1 MNTALTAKGRISI
14 SSLMLFPALFLT
26 LLGTPSMA
34 GPDLSSCSIRYY
46 DQTLDHFSFA
56 SPPQATFKQRYVV
69 CDKHWSRNADGSR
82 GPIFF
87 YFGNEA
93 DVFLYVNHTG
103 LMHENAPAMGA
114 AMVFAEHRYYGRST
128 PFPDGTSGC
137 LRWLTSDQ
145 ALADYAQLIRFFK
158 EARHLSS
165 LRIHHVTIKQEQG
178 SQSSAVIG
186 FGGSYGGMLAAWFKM
201 RYPTLVVGVIAA
213 SAPIWQ
219 AAAAC
224 SSANTCSHSRQVF
237 HRHEPCI

>member
-1 MNTALTAKGRISI
+1 MERDAVAVATRHRLRMNNALTASGRISI

-26 LLGTPSMA
+26 LLGTPSLA
-34 GPDLSSCSIRYY
+34 GPDLSSCSIRFY

-56 SPPQATFKQRYVV
+56 SPPQATFRQRYIV
-69 CDKHWSRNADGSR
+69 CDKYWSRKADGSR

-114 AMVFAEHRYYGRST
+114 AMIFAEHRYYGRST
-128 PFPDGTSGC
+128 PFPDGTSDC

-158 EARHLSS
+158 EASHLAPFAAHSSRDNQTGTRGAEQRSRWVRWQLRRHA
-165 LRIHHVTIKQEQG
+165 RRMV
-178 SQSSAVIG
+178 
-186 FGGSYGGMLAAWFKM
+186 
-201 RYPTLVVGVIAA
+201 
-213 SAPIWQ
+213 Q
-219 AAAAC
+219 AAIPHIGRR
-224 SSANTCSHSRQVF
+224 SHRSLSTHLASCR
-237 HRHEPCI
+237 RLRLG